1 MAKTDKRTREERWLK
16 NEQLRKVPGMGY
28 LIDNAGILIGLV
40 IMMMIISFVAPGK
53 FLQKDNLITILRQ
66 IAPNA
71 IIAFGMA
78 FAIITAGIDLSVG
91 SVVALSGTLC
101 AGLIQ
106 SGMSYAVAILC
117 GVAVG
122 TLCGAFSGFVISRTQ
137 IPPFI
142 VTLAMMTMARGF
154 SYIYSQGRP
163 VRTPDSFGILGN
175 GYIAGIPI
183 PVIIMFIMLAVM
195 SLTLSKSKFGRAV
208 YAIGGNR
215 EAAKFSGINTK
226 NIIWIVY
233 ILVALMASI
242 AGIITASRL
251 YSGQPT
257 VSQGGELDA
266 ISATVLG
273 GVSMSGGEGKIGG
286 VLIGAIIIGTLSNG
300 MNLMKVPAYYQLI
313 AQGAIIL
320 LAVYIDVR
328 RKNK

>member
-1 MAKTDKRTREERWLK
+1 MVKVDKKDKEDKWLK
-16 NEQLRKVPGMGY
+16 NERLRKIPGMGY
-28 LIDNAGILIGLV
+28 LMDNAGILLGLV
-40 IMMMIISFVAPGK
+40 VMIVIISAVEPNK
-53 FLQKDNLITILRQ
+53 FLQKDNIITILRQ
-66 IAPNA
+66 ISPNA

-78 FAIITAGIDLSVG
+78 FAIITSGIDLSVG
-91 SVVALSGTLC
+91 SVVALSGTMC
-101 AGLIQ
+101 AGMIQ
-106 SGMSYAVAILC
+106 SEIPYVVAIICGIAIGTAC
-117 GVAVG
+117 GV
-122 TLCGAFSGFVISRTQ
+122 FSGFVISRTQ

-163 VRTPDSFGILGN
+163 IRTPDSFGMIGN
-175 GYIAGIPI
+175 GYVLGIPF
-183 PVIIMFIMLAVM
+183 PVIIMFVMLIIM
-195 SLTLSKSKFGRAV
+195 SLILSKSKFGRAV

-233 ILVALMASI
+233 ILVSLMASI

-257 VSQGGELDA
+257 VAQGGELDA

-286 VLIGAIIIGTLSNG
+286 VLIGAVIIGTLSNG

-328 RKNK
+328 RKSK